1 MSTTLSELSEVNMLR
16 CHQSNYKHLF
26 SVLSGILLCFVAFS
40 SVLAEEEQELSPE
53 EMAEQK
59 ALIESLMQLDLEELL
74 NIDVMSVSA
83 TTASKK
89 EQTLANTAAALFV
102 ITQEDIRRAGI
113 TNIPE
118 ALRMAPGLQ
127 VARIDANKWT
137 VSARGLS
144 GGQLGNK
151 LLVLI
156 DGRNVTPLRSEL
168 HWEIQDVL
176 IEDIERIEIVR
187 GPGIALWGANAV
199 NGVINIITKSAVQ
212 TEGKLVSL
220 HTGNREEQLVIGG
233 RYGKQM
239 DSGPYYRVYGKY
251 YKHGNSLN
259 VKTLGGSDG
268 WFMGRGGFRADWDV
282 TERDGLTLQ
291 GDFLRQ
297 EAQQTLVN
305 LNANPIPDETK
316 VNSGNLLSR
325 WVRKLEDGDIIVQAY
340 YDYVQ
345 RDNLVAEESRHS
357 YDIDVQHR
365 FLFSDAHEI
374 IWGLSFRH
382 DDTQKKEYSLAKET
396 RSQLTLSNTYDDN
409 FASAFIQSEHILSPN
424 ELRLTLGSKF
434 EYNSGAGG
442 FEMQPNIRLLW
453 TPDELHSL
461 WASISRATGASA
473 YLQPDS
479 TNSEQMLA
487 YELGYRFTLSEKTFL
502 DWNIFIN
509 DYKDLFLSSEL
520 DIQGYEPVDE
530 SDPIYAHVRGFEI
543 SAHWYP
549 QEDWR
554 LIATYNYLNVNTGV
568 EQPGQKPYALLE
580 EGSSPRNQASL
591 RSMYDLTR
599 HIELDTAIYY
609 VDNIPSQKVPHY
621 TRIDLRVGWQPVL
634 DLNLSLGVRNLLDK
648 RHYEFG
654 NIGGDSIPSE
664 VERTIYFQLKY
675 QF

>member
-1 MSTTLSELSEVNMLR
+1 MLSF
-16 CHQSNYKHLF
+16 HHPNYKHLC
-26 SVLSGILLCFVAFS
+26 SVLLGLSLFFTAS
-40 SVLAEEEQELSPE
+40 SSAEEVEPELTPE
-53 EMAEQK
+53 EFAEQK
-59 ALIESLMQLDLEELL
+59 ALLESLMQLDLEELL

-89 EQTLANTAAALFV
+89 EQTLASTAAALFV
-102 ITQEDIRRAGI
+102 ITNEDIRRAGI

-118 ALRMAPGLQ
+118 ALRMVPGLQ
-127 VARIDANKWT
+127 VARIDGSKWT

-168 HWEIQDVL
+168 HWELQDVL
-176 IEDIERIEIVR
+176 IEDIDRIEVVR

-220 HTGNREEQLVIGG
+220 HTGNREEQLILGG

-239 DSGPYYRVYGKY
+239 ESGPYYRVYGKY

-259 VKTLGGSDG
+259 VRNLKGSDD
-268 WFMGRGGFRADWDV
+268 WFMARGGFRTDWDA
-282 TERDGLTLQ
+282 TEQDGLTLQ

-297 EAQQTLVN
+297 EAQQALVN
-305 LNANPIPDETK
+305 LNGEGIPDETK

-325 WVRKLEDGDIIVQAY
+325 WVRKLDNGDIILQVY
-340 YDYVQ
+340 YDYLQ
-345 RDNLVAEESRHS
+345 RDNLVTEESRHS
-357 YDIDVQHR
+357 YDVDFQHR
-365 FLFSDAHEI
+365 FSPSESNEI
-374 IWGLSFRH
+374 IWGLAFRH
-382 DDTQKKEYSLAKET
+382 DNTQKKEFSFDTNA
-396 RSQLTLSNTYDDN
+396 RSQLTLSNRYDDD

-424 ELRLTLGSKF
+424 KFRLTLGSKF

-442 FEMQPNIRLLW
+442 FEMQPNIRFLW

-461 WASISRATGASA
+461 WASVSRATGASA
-473 YLQPDS
+473 HLNPDS
-479 TNSEQMLA
+479 KNAEQMLA
-487 YELGYRFTLSEKTFL
+487 YELGYRFTLSEKTFF
-502 DWNIFIN
+502 DWNLFIN
-509 DYKDLFLSSEL
+509 EYKDLFLSSEL
-520 DIQGYEPVDE
+520 EIEGQPPVDE
-530 SDPIYAHVRGFEI
+530 NDPIGAHVRGFEI

-549 QEDWR
+549 LDDWR
-554 LIATYNYLNVNTGV
+554 LIATYNYLNVNTTV
-568 EQPGQKPYALLE
+568 RKISQKPYALLE

-591 RSMYDLTR
+591 RSMYDFTR
-599 HIELDTAIYY
+599 HLQFDTSIYY
-609 VDNIPSQKVPHY
+609 VDNIPSQHVPHY
-621 TRIDLRVGWQPVL
+621 TRVDLRVGWKPIL
-634 DLNLSLGVRNLLDK
+634 DLDLSLGVRNLLDR

-654 NIGGDSIPSE
+654 NIGGESVPSE